1 MNLFKRKKSVP
12 QTYQPVLEAK
22 EVIEVFSRLTLHHQ
36 AALLRLISRNL
47 VIQVNGEPHM
57 GYEFDY
63 DVDNAVIMACESE
76 PQGELDLES

>member
-1 MNLFKRKKSVP
+1 
-12 QTYQPVLEAK
+12 
-22 EVIEVFSRLTLHHQ
+22 
-36 AALLRLISRNL
+36 
-47 VIQVNGEPHM
+47 M